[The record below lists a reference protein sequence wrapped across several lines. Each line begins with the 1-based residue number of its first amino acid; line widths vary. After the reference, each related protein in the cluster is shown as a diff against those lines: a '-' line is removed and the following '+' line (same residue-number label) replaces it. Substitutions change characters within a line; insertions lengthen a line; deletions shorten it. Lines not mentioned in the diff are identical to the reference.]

1 MLNDFDASSYPEL
14 PRLKGVFV
22 TGTDTDVGKTLIA
35 GAIARSLRKDSR
47 RVEVFKPAASGC
59 RKDREGLI
67 SADAEFLAACA
78 DSRRSLAQITPVRF
92 HSALAPNVAAE
103 KESRPVDLS
112 EIFRSYCRLEG
123 NCDAVV
129 VEGVGGLLCPIRED
143 FWVIHFARLTGLPLV
158 IVARPGLGTINHTLL
173 TLHAADSMGIQVA
186 GVIIN
191 RYPVE
196 PEDPRR
202 KREGEPAQV
211 DDSDYAVQTNPRQI
225 ALRGKTKILALV
237 PDEADNSVENITI
250 GRDTQYVVDQVNWSR
265 ILDL

>member
-22 TGTDTDVGKTLIA
+22 TGTDTEVGKTLIA

-47 RVEVFKPAASGC
+47 RVEVFKPAASDC

-67 SADAEFLAACA
+67 SADAEFLAACS
-78 DSRRSLAQITPVRF
+78 DSRRTLAQIVPLRF

-112 EIFRSYCRLEG
+112 EIFRSYSRLEG
-123 NCDAVV
+123 ICDAVV

-173 TLHAADSMGIQVA
+173 TIHAARSMGIQVA

-202 KREGEPAQV
+202 KRADEPAQV

-237 PDEADNSVENITI
+237 PDEADNSVANITV
-250 GRDTQYVVDQVNWSR
+250 GRDTQYVVDQVDWSR